1 MNLETLQLF
10 CHVAR
15 HQSFSRGALESN
27 VTQSAAS
34 QAVRQLEEELGVRLL
49 DRSKRPLEV
58 TAEGMKF
65 HRACRKLLEG
75 FERVRAELGGREKRI
90 AGTIR
95 VAAIY
100 SVGLHAMGA
109 RMQNFRMIHPEARVR
124 LECLHPEEVVQSVL
138 EDSADVGV
146 LSYPP
151 ANRAL
156 TVVPLQ
162 DELMLLVCPPA
173 HHLVR
178 KRAIRLAELA
188 GEPYVHF
195 DGDLAVRKAVDR
207 AFRRADVRPQV
218 VMEFDNVESIKQAVS
233 TGTGVSILPEPALQ
247 KELAI
252 GTLVGIPIEG
262 EPIRRPIALIY
273 RRGKPL
279 SPTVERFIEVLRRGE
294 EALPSA
300 VSAAE
305 IGLQGHEPRRRPA
318 PPAAPED

>member
-1 MNLETLQLF
+1 MHIETLQMF
-10 CHVAR
+10 CNVAR
-15 HQSFSRGALESN
+15 RQSFSRGALESN

-34 QAVRQLEEELGVRLL
+34 QAIRLLEEYLGVRLF
-49 DRSKRPLEV
+49 DRSKRPLGL
-58 TAEGMKF
+58 TPEGERF
-65 HRACRKLLEG
+65 YRACRELLEG
-75 FERVRAELGGREKRI
+75 FDRARAELSRHQRRI

-109 RMQNFRMIHPEARVR
+109 RMQNFRMVHPEARVR
-124 LECLHPEEVVQSVL
+124 LECLHPEEVVQAVLDDSV
-138 EDSADVGV
+138 DVGV

-162 DELMLLVCPPA
+162 HEPMLLVCPPGHPLA
-173 HHLVR
+173 R
-178 KRAIRLAELA
+178 RPRARLAELA

-207 AFRRADVRPQV
+207 AFRQAGVRPQV

-247 KELAI
+247 KELAL
-252 GTLVGIPIEG
+252 GTLVALPIEG
-262 EPIRRPIALIY
+262 EPIVRPIALIY

-279 SPTVERFIEVLRRGE
+279 NPTIERFIELLRGGE
-294 EALPSA
+294 EL
-300 VSAAE
+300 
-305 IGLQGHEPRRRPA
+305 
-318 PPAAPED
+318 PAAPAAPPPGMAG

>member
-1 MNLETLQLF
+1 MHIETLQLF

-34 QAVRQLEEELGVRLL
+34 QAVRQLEEELGVQLL

-58 TAEGMKF
+58 TPEGEKF
-65 HRACRKLLEG
+65 YRACRELLEG
-75 FERVRAELGGREKRI
+75 FDRARAEMVRHQRRI

-109 RMQNFRMIHPEARVR
+109 RMQNFRMVHPEARVR
-124 LECLHPEEVVQSVL
+124 LECLHPEEVVQAVL
-138 EDSADVGV
+138 DGSADVGV

-156 TVVPLQ
+156 TVIPLQ
-162 DELMLLVCPPA
+162 DEPMLLVCPPA
-173 HHLVR
+173 HRLVR
-178 KRAIRLAELA
+178 KRGVRLAELA

-207 AFRRADVRPQV
+207 AFRRAGVRPQV

-252 GTLVGIPIEG
+252 GTLVALPIED
-262 EPIRRPIALIY
+262 EKITRPIALIC

-279 SPTVERFIEVLRRGE
+279 TPTVERFIEVLRSAE
-294 EALPSA
+294 EPAAAAAAALLPPSA
-300 VSAAE
+300 R
-305 IGLQGHEPRRRPA
+305 G
-318 PPAAPED
+318 